1 MTRELLGRV
10 SKASQELFGQNA
22 GLRALRM
29 FETKTEELLRPE
41 SSWDERNPCQR
52 ARVSEL
58 RTGLIRVQTVFEFS
72 VKWRIMNR
80 LHDQIMTHIQL
91 TGIPSRSAQ
100 ASRARFSRSLELH
113 AAAQN
118 RKALG
123 RTGGTR
129 IRNGLFWGGWIT
141 PVLGVC
147 RYSDRSHFEATA
159 AADPTSEG
167 FRLEFPYA

>member
-52 ARVSEL
+52 ARVAEL
-58 RTGLIRVQTVFEFS
+58 RTGLIRVQTVLEFS

-91 TGIPSRSAQ
+91 TGIPRRSAQ
-100 ASRARFSRSLELH
+100 ASRARFSRTQSRIACRGAESRTALRWAPEMPPTVPSVSLQLS
-113 AAAQN
+113 ARCSRKFIMFWATYRSIQN
-118 RKALG
+118 YN
-123 RTGGTR
+123 T
-129 IRNGLFWGGWIT
+129 
-141 PVLGVC
+141 V
-147 RYSDRSHFEATA
+147 
-159 AADPTSEG
+159 
-167 FRLEFPYA
+167 